1 MYKVETKSWVK
12 HLDFMLLDILCL
24 EVSVWAAFCLQMG
37 RLNFYNSK
45 EYRNLATVLLLVD
58 IVVVLFANTF
68 KNILKRD
75 YHTCIKEWIKQVV
88 LLSGGTLVC
97 LFIQNSLKQYPRE
110 MLYCTIGIYAVLT
123 LAVRVAWKVLF
134 KRKIQISGM
143 NSLVLLTTSAKL
155 DEVLEKI
162 SQYNY
167 QRFRIAG
174 IALYDCDMVG
184 QTFQRIPVVANAQT
198 VASYVCKNW
207 VDQVLIVD
215 EENVPCPTELVKQ
228 LMSTGVTVHQN
239 LHQVAS
245 MYGGSQVVE
254 RIGSYLV
261 LTTSI
266 KQVNTWQMAIKRFV
280 DILGGLAG
288 CVITAIV
295 FVFVAPA
302 IYINSPGPIFFSQK
316 RVGKNGKIFKMYK
329 FRSMYLDAEQR
340 KAELMKN
347 NRVSDGKMFKLDFD
361 PRVIG
366 NKILPDGTKKTG
378 IGNFIRVTSLDEF
391 PQFFNVLKGDMSIV
405 GTRPPLL
412 DEVSEYDLHH
422 RTRLAIK
429 PGITGMWQVSGRSE
443 ITDFEE
449 VVRLDTEYIS
459 NWSVW
464 LDVKILFKT
473 VMVVL
478 KKDGSM

>member
-24 EVSVWAAFCLQMG
+24 EVSMWAAFCLQMG

-215 EENVPCPTELVKQ
+215 EENAPCPTELVKQ

-340 KAELMKN
+340 KAELMKD

-464 LDVKILFKT
+464 LDIKILFKT

>member
-24 EVSVWAAFCLQMG
+24 EVSMWAAFCLQMG

-123 LAVRVAWKVLF
+123 LAVRVSWKVIF
-134 KRKIQISGM
+134 KRKIQISSM
-143 NSLVLLTTSAKL
+143 NSLVLLTTSGKL

-215 EENVPCPTELVKQ
+215 EESAPCPTELVKQ

-340 KAELMKN
+340 KAELMKD

-464 LDVKILFKT
+464 LDIKILFKT